1 MKLRN
6 IMMAGVFM
14 ASAIS
19 TTFTSCESF
28 LDIDEYVYDMTSL
41 DSIFTRKSQL
51 EKYISA
57 AANNFPAFDN
67 VWKSTP
73 LPLGF
78 ASDEAFA
85 SLKESEKDSWKGL
98 FFAMG
103 QMVDK
108 YSNDFFRWGEL
119 YVSIRMANIVIA
131 RIGECTDITDF
142 ERRDFLGRAYF
153 IRAYSYYTLMM
164 QYGPVPIVPDQA
176 FPTNAS
182 VDQMSYPRATYTE
195 CVEKICSD
203 FEQAAS
209 LLKAADERDAS
220 TYRIPTSGAALALMS
235 RVRLEAASPWFN
247 GNKYYY
253 DFLRSSDNQ
262 PYFPQ
267 NYDSH
272 KWAVAAVAAKRVI
285 DLNLY
290 NLYTVRSTAYTP
302 ELPANTYDLK
312 FNNKNNKFPEGPH
325 GIDPLKSYRDMFTGE
340 EEGFSISE
348 FIWTKSQTENN
359 TRLVFPY
366 AMDGTNAISV
376 NGELADAYRMI
387 DGRDINAS
395 SAEYPYPTEE
405 KAWQPISNLD
415 DAQKTLLGTS
425 FSGFDLDP
433 EMAQMDYNREMRYY
447 ATIGFNHRIWPASSY
462 NGPDP
467 ANKKAL
473 KVTYYSDGTG
483 KPDQYQKETVCVTGY
498 TCVKYVNEM
507 DSPAGS
513 GKVLSKSFPLIRYA
527 EILLNYVEAMN
538 EMGDGD
544 NYTDETTG
552 ISVSRNKE
560 EMRKYFNMIRYRSGQ
575 PGITDEE
582 LDNPEKMREAIKRE
596 RRIELA
602 FEGRRAYDLRRWGDL
617 VKATSRPF
625 TGMNIKAMKKDRK
638 NYYMRTI
645 VTESDCKFSK
655 FNITQ
660 RMNFY
665 PIRQGIID
673 KNPRIDQNQ
682 GY

>member
-1 MKLRN
+1 
-6 IMMAGVFM
+6 
-14 ASAIS
+14 
-19 TTFTSCESF
+19 
-28 LDIDEYVYDMTSL
+28 
-41 DSIFTRKSQL
+41 
-51 EKYISA
+51 
-57 AANNFPAFDN
+57 
-67 VWKSTP
+67 
-73 LPLGF
+73 
-78 ASDEAFA
+78 
-85 SLKESEKDSWKGL
+85 
-98 FFAMG
+98 
-103 QMVDK
+103 
-108 YSNDFFRWGEL
+108 
-119 YVSIRMANIVIA
+119 MANIVIA

-153 IRAYSYYTLMM
+153 IRAYSYYTLVM

-544 NYTDETTG
+544 SYTDETTG

-582 LDNPEKMREAIKRE
+582 LDNSEKMREAIKRE

>member
-85 SLKESEKDSWKGL
+85 SIKESEKDSWKGL

-235 RVRLEAASPWFN
+235 RVRLAAAS
-247 GNKYYY
+247 
-253 DFLRSSDNQ
+253 
-262 PYFPQ
+262 
-267 NYDSH
+267 
-272 KWAVAAVAAKRVI
+272 
-285 DLNLY
+285 
-290 NLYTVRSTAYTP
+290 
-302 ELPANTYDLK
+302 
-312 FNNKNNKFPEGPH
+312 
-325 GIDPLKSYRDMFTGE
+325 
-340 EEGFSISE
+340 
-348 FIWTKSQTENN
+348 
-359 TRLVFPY
+359 
-366 AMDGTNAISV
+366 
-376 NGELADAYRMI
+376 
-387 DGRDINAS
+387 
-395 SAEYPYPTEE
+395 
-405 KAWQPISNLD
+405 AW
-415 DAQKTLLGTS
+415 
-425 FSGFDLDP
+425 
-433 EMAQMDYNREMRYY
+433 
-447 ATIGFNHRIWPASSY
+447 
-462 NGPDP
+462 
-467 ANKKAL
+467 
-473 KVTYYSDGTG
+473 
-483 KPDQYQKETVCVTGY
+483 
-498 TCVKYVNEM
+498 
-507 DSPAGS
+507 
-513 GKVLSKSFPLIRYA
+513 
-527 EILLNYVEAMN
+527 
-538 EMGDGD
+538 
-544 NYTDETTG
+544 
-552 ISVSRNKE
+552 
-560 EMRKYFNMIRYRSGQ
+560 
-575 PGITDEE
+575 
-582 LDNPEKMREAIKRE
+582 
-596 RRIELA
+596 
-602 FEGRRAYDLRRWGDL
+602 
-617 VKATSRPF
+617 
-625 TGMNIKAMKKDRK
+625 
-638 NYYMRTI
+638 
-645 VTESDCKFSK
+645 
-655 FNITQ
+655 
-660 RMNFY
+660 
-665 PIRQGIID
+665 
-673 KNPRIDQNQ
+673 
-682 GY
+682 

>member
-85 SLKESEKDSWKGL
+85 SIKESEKDSWKGL

-498 TCVKYVNEM
+498 
-507 DSPAGS
+507 
-513 GKVLSKSFPLIRYA
+513 L
-527 EILLNYVEAMN
+527 
-538 EMGDGD
+538 
-544 NYTDETTG
+544 
-552 ISVSRNKE
+552 
-560 EMRKYFNMIRYRSGQ
+560 
-575 PGITDEE
+575 
-582 LDNPEKMREAIKRE
+582 RE
-596 RRIELA
+596 
-602 FEGRRAYDLRRWGDL
+602 
-617 VKATSRPF
+617 V
-625 TGMNIKAMKKDRK
+625 
-638 NYYMRTI
+638 
-645 VTESDCKFSK
+645 C
-655 FNITQ
+655 Q
-660 RMNFY
+660 
-665 PIRQGIID
+665 
-673 KNPRIDQNQ
+673 
-682 GY
+682 